1 MAEQPNLPPVTLT
14 GDISAT
20 TSVDVGLKGF
30 TEDIVE
36 RVRNLVDKVKEGDDE
51 VMTALFLGVMF
62 VVAGVFVWRR
72 L

>member
-1 MAEQPNLPPVTLT
+1 MADEPNLPPVTLT
-14 GDISAT
+14 GDINAT

-30 TEDIVE
+30 TQDIVE
-36 RVRNLVDKVKEGDDE
+36 RVTNLVDKVKNGDDE
-51 VMTALFLGVMF
+51 VMTALFLGVAF